1 MPQKIPIRQCVAC
14 REHREKPL
22 LARVVRTPVGEVV
35 YDPRGKVPGRG
46 AYLCRST
53 ACLEKAVKSR
63 ALARALETEITPE
76 IYETLRRQMEEE
88 GSE

>member
-1 MPQKIPIRQCVAC
+1 MTPGARSPAGEPI
-14 REHREKPL
+14 
-22 LARVVRTPVGEVV
+22 
-35 YDPRGKVPGRG
+35 
-46 AYLCRST
+46 S

>member
-1 MPQKIPIRQCVAC
+1 MRGLPGASGKAASGPGGPHPR
-14 REHREKPL
+14 
-22 LARVVRTPVGEVV
+22 GEVV

>member
-1 MPQKIPIRQCVAC
+1 MSKKIPIRQCVAC
-14 REHREKPL
+14 REHREQPL
-22 LARVVRTPVGEVV
+22 LARVVRTPGGEVV

-46 AYLCRST
+46 AYLCRSA

>member
-1 MPQKIPIRQCVAC
+1 M
-14 REHREKPL
+14 
-22 LARVVRTPVGEVV
+22 V